1 MSRKRLITIT
11 VSAGALVVVFSVW
24 VYAQFGQRQF
34 TSASA
39 SVGTR
44 IANTSAS
51 TSVQGLIIN
60 SGPGAPPPTASFNA
74 QSAVSLMVTD
84 VNNDGKQDIK
94 ITVTTP
100 PLAPAGNL
108 PLGAPARHGVFI
120 TDGATGLTAVNIV
133 VSAP

>member
-1 MSRKRLITIT
+1 MSRKRLVALAT
-11 VSAGALVVVFSVW
+11 VAATLVVVLSVW

-51 TSVQGLIIN
+51 TNVQDATIN
-60 SGPGAPPPTASFNA
+60 AGPGSPPPTASFNA

-94 ITVTTP
+94 IAVTTP

-120 TDGATGLTAVNIV
+120 TDGASGLTLVNIV
-133 VSAP
+133 VSSP